1 MMVVRPFW
9 AIESRC
15 KCHFPFLQTLT
26 AVRKRHYRRAHKCR
40 LSSTLLQALC
50 TNFVCLFVE
59 GQSDTF
65 CHILFTKPVG
75 SHVNSDQLLQQAASA
90 AVWGTQG
97 NQPMAVKA
105 PLACERVHESSMHG
119 ALQVPLLSL
128 AVIGSRSCFSDK
140 SLLTCI
146 IHFREVLLHGLT
158 NYEESSSGEIIH
170 DNSDLQ

>member
-15 KCHFPFLQTLT
+15 KC
-26 AVRKRHYRRAHKCR
+26 
-40 LSSTLLQALC
+40 LSFSADSSSCSKKALPPSPQMPLELHVVAGLVHQ
-50 TNFVCLFVE
+50 FCLFVE

-65 CHILFTKPVG
+65 CHILVTKPVG
-75 SHVNSDQLLQQAASA
+75 SHVNRDQLLQQAASA
-90 AVWGTQG
+90 AMWGTQG

-140 SLLTCI
+140 SLLTCS
-146 IHFREVLLHGLT
+146 IHFREVLLHGLS